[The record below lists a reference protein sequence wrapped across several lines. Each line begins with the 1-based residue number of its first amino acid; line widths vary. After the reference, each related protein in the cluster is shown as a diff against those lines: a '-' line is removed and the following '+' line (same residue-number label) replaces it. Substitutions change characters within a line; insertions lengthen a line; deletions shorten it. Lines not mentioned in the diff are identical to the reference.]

1 MEFNINFE
9 IEFETMVKISFL
21 LLGLAGVALGNH
33 AHPTTDQDSSQGNHV
48 QGQYLKKEHGDKW
61 RGRVEKRE
69 AQRK

>member
-48 QGQYLKKEHGDKW
+48 
-61 RGRVEKRE
+61 
-69 AQRK
+69 